1 MVKKIEEA
9 PRSVS
14 FWVCPIIIFV
24 LPLLI
29 LLHTCPAAHDVRVFA
44 PTFLRNHL

>member
-1 MVKKIEEA
+1 MVKEKLGQQEEMVTVSEEA

-14 FWVCPIIIFV
+14 FWVYPIIIFV

-29 LLHTCPAAHDVRVFA
+29 LLHLSRGP
-44 PTFLRNHL
+44 